1 MKKGFFK
8 FSLIYFFVVLIL
20 VLILFAVSKGRK
32 NEEYVECL
40 SLIQVSPQTPC
51 QMMGYV
57 IITENDKIIVVDG
70 GTEGDAD
77 NLAKYI
83 NEHGK
88 KVDYWFIT
96 HLHNDHAGALYK
108 IVNTTDI
115 EIDNIYVSANDKN
128 WYIENE
134 PKRAKFSTDFID
146 MLSESRI
153 KDKVREPYLN
163 EKIYFD
169 NIEMEILGIRNP
181 EILTNC
187 GNNQSMVVKFSYHD
201 KSILFLGDTGVES
214 GAKLLENQR
223 EKLKSN
229 IVQMAHHGQ
238 AGADFELY
246 KAIDPETCLF
256 PTSDWIWD
264 NYDGTLKIDETK
276 AWIKQLNVNNIY
288 VAKDGDQVI
297 KLK

>member
-1 MKKGFFK
+1 MKKSFLR
-8 FSLIYFFVVLIL
+8 FSIMILFVALLVGLMVFFVN
-20 VLILFAVSKGRK
+20 RK
-32 NEEYVECL
+32 SENYVGYL
-40 SLIQVSPQTPC
+40 SVIQLSPQTPC

-77 NLAKYI
+77 NLTKYI
-83 NEHGK
+83 NEHGS
-88 KVDYWFIT
+88 KVDYWFVT

-115 EIDNIYVSANDKN
+115 EIDNIYVSANDKD

-146 MLSESRI
+146 MLNESRI
-153 KDKVREPYLN
+153 KNKVREPYVN
-163 EKIYFD
+163 EKINFD
-169 NIEMEILGIRNP
+169 NIDIEILGIRNP

-187 GNNQSMVVKFSYHD
+187 GNNQSMVIKLSYND
-201 KSILFLGDTGVES
+201 NSILFLGDTGVES
-214 GAKLLENQR
+214 EAKLIKNQR

-238 AGADFELY
+238 AGVDFELY
-246 KAIDPETCLF
+246 KTIDPETCLF

-276 AWIKQLNVNNIY
+276 DWIKKLNVKNLYI
-288 VAKDGDQVI
+288 AKDGDQVI
-297 KLK
+297 ILK